1 MALSESQLKK
11 MLAKYKYRDLAVQ
24 ETVNVTG
31 QYKDLKPVMDNYVF
45 NDGSSREL
53 MSLTGTIPVNYRG
66 NIYNIPICLWLLDTY
81 PFNPPI
87 CFVKPTSSMTI
98 KTGKHVD
105 ANGRIYLPYLHE
117 WKHPQSDLIGLIQVM
132 IVVFGDEP
140 PVFSRP
146 TISASYPSY
155 QATGPP
161 NTSYMP
167 GMPSGISP
175 FPPGPAPNP
184 SGYSVYPY
192 PAPSGPFP
200 ATTSTPHYPSQPPV
214 TTVADGRR
222 KQKQVWIC
230 GHSYVFWAEKRA
242 LERSFGPQLGIRLE
256 DAKLHWLG
264 KSGMVW
270 DQLVPILLHTR
281 RRLTDPDILVIHL
294 GGNDLGTASNLDV
307 INRMKKDFGLLKQ
320 IFKNTILVWSN
331 IIPRKVWN
339 QEIPHKVMERS
350 RKILNE
356 EMGYFM
362 QYIGG
367 TVIQHDLLV
376 PESPGLF
383 HLDGV
388 LLSQSGTDIFN
399 LDLQSAL
406 ETLI

>member
-1 MALSESQLKK
+1 MEGEGSVCSSESGSRTTARAMTRNKAKASYSKKPLKAVEKYEKPHQKALEKQLERNLWEAEKNRQLASPAAAVPSLGALS
-11 MLAKYKYRDLAVQ
+11 ATPRDLL
-24 ETVNVTG
+24 VTNRG
-31 QYKDLKPVMDNYVF
+31 SDNLRALPW
-45 NDGSSREL
+45 SPREA
-53 MSLTGTIPVNYRG
+53 PEA
-66 NIYNIPICLWLLDTY
+66 
-81 PFNPPI
+81 
-87 CFVKPTSSMTI
+87 FVT
-98 KTGKHVD
+98 
-105 ANGRIYLPYLHE
+105 
-117 WKHPQSDLIGLIQVM
+117 
-132 IVVFGDEP
+132 
-140 PVFSRP
+140 
-146 TISASYPSY
+146 
-155 QATGPP
+155 QA
-161 NTSYMP
+161 
-167 GMPSGISP
+167 
-175 FPPGPAPNP
+175 PGPVSSNAADSIFPVSMPTGLQAYQTKRPRLAPEATFTP
-184 SGYSVYPY
+184 TAAGLRAEEFLPQDIPPSMRFWMSEAIRHGIAAGVQQTCQMSGYSVYPY

-214 TTVADGRR
+214 TTV
-222 KQKQVWIC
+222 
-230 GHSYVFWAEKRA
+230 EKRA